1 MYGCIQSSIFTMRAE
16 ILYQITDQN
25 EVTNE
30 ISRRWA
36 TLKFIRCSVLPI
48 NESGGSS
55 TSDNKYFSKEYLEEL
70 ETKMYT
76 KEQLS
81 KRWRVSNIKNQ
92 NNVDIYQEVDR
103 VSSPSTIFEVHGSH
117 PILDMFGNI
126 QCYENHLKRVSVQ
139 NNDINTSI

>member
-1 MYGCIQSSIFTMRAE
+1 MRAE
-16 ILYQITDQN
+16 VLYQITEQD
-25 EVTNE
+25 ESTNE

-36 TLKFIRCSVLPI
+36 TLKFIKCSILPI

-55 TSDNKYFSKEYLEEL
+55 TSDNKSFSKEYIEEL

-81 KRWRVSNIKNQ
+81 KRWRISNIKNQ
-92 NNVDIYQEVDR
+92 NNVDIYQEVDK
-103 VSSPSTIFEVHGSH
+103 VSSPNTVFEVHGSH

-126 QCYENHLKRVSVQ
+126 QYYENHLRRVQVQ
-139 NNDINTSI
+139 PND

>member
-1 MYGCIQSSIFTMRAE
+1 MYGCIQGSIFTMNAE
-16 ILYQITDQN
+16 VLYQITEQD

-36 TLKFIRCSVLPI
+36 TLKFIKCSILPI

-55 TSDNKYFSKEYLEEL
+55 TSDNKSFSKEYIEEL

-81 KRWRVSNIKNQ
+81 KRWRISNIKNKD
-92 NNVDIYQEVDR
+92 NVEIYKEIDR
-103 VSSPSTIFEVHGSH
+103 VSAPNTVFEVHGSH
-117 PILDMFGNI
+117 PIIDMFGNI
-126 QCYENHLKRVSVQ
+126 QYYENHLKRVQVQ
-139 NNDINTSI
+139 PND